1 MEHIRLAM
9 LLSDWI
15 VWSLVF
21 IGFIFFMIARQ
32 NPRYRESFR
41 YVLGQKLGMIALVIL
56 SFYVVIGL
64 MDSIHLRIQNQTK
77 SVLDLVLS
85 PLGQN
90 DEKTYSA
97 PFATHLYTQD
107 VVTLPNGK
115 EIRSFAE
122 LKYSN
127 DRHEIHQLI
136 FYGLLDGLFSGA
148 IIFAGLMILLSY
160 RRQQNPIATLSRIF
174 RGETDIAWREALISF
189 GIIWILISIALRLSQ
204 HFHLLGTDKIG
215 QDVFYQ
221 GIKSIHTGLLIGT
234 LTTLFMLPF
243 ALIAG
248 TLAGYFRGVTDDVIQ
263 YLYTTLSSIPGILLI
278 SASVLML
285 QIYIANHP
293 ALFPTLAQR
302 ADARLLALCFI
313 LGITSW
319 ANLCRLLRGETLKLR
334 SLEFVQA
341 AQSLGLK
348 HSKIIFRHILPNVMH
363 IILITLVLDFS
374 GLVLAEAV
382 LSYVGVGVDPST
394 LSWGNMINSSRL
406 ELARDPI
413 VWWPLLSALI
423 FMFVLVLSAN
433 IFADAVRDALDPHVS
448 KRN

>member
-1 MEHIRLAM
+1 MDNFHLAM

-15 VWSLVF
+15 IWFLVL
-21 IGFIFFMIARQ
+21 IAIIFFMIARK
-32 NPRYRESFR
+32 NPRYREPFR
-41 YVLGQKLGMIALVIL
+41 YLLSQKLGMMAFVIL
-56 SFYVVIGL
+56 SFYALAGL
-64 MDSIHLRIQNQTK
+64 MDSVHFRVANQTK
-77 SVLDLVLS
+77 SVLDLVLQ

-90 DEKTYSA
+90 DEKTYSS

-127 DRHEIHQLI
+127 DRHEVHILAL
-136 FYGLLDGLFSGA
+136 YGFFDGLFSFA
-148 IIFAGLMILLSY
+148 LIFSALIIILSY
-160 RRQQNPIATLSRIF
+160 RHQQNPLLSISKIF
-174 RGETDIAWREALISF
+174 RGKTQIAWREALITF
-189 GIIWILISIALRLSQ
+189 AIIWFIICIISRLSH

-215 QDVFYQ
+215 QDVMYQ
-221 GIKSIHTGLLIGT
+221 AIKSIRTGLLIGI

-248 TLAGYFRGVTDDVIQ
+248 TLAGYFRGVTDDIIQ

-293 ALFPTLAQR
+293 SLFPTLAQR

-341 AQSLGLK
+341 AQSLGVK

-382 LSYVGVGVDPST
+382 LSYVGVGVDPTT

-413 VWWPLLSALI
+413 VWWPLLAALI
-423 FMFVLVLSAN
+423 FMFLLVLSSN
-433 IFADAVRDALDPHVS
+433 IFADAVRDALDPHL
-448 KRN
+448 KNG

>member
-1 MEHIRLAM
+1 MGNIHLNL

-15 VWSLVF
+15 VWILVL
-21 IGFIFFMIARQ
+21 IAIIFFTIVRN
-32 NPRYRESFR
+32 NPRYREPMRFILSR
-41 YVLGQKLGMIALVIL
+41 KLGMIALVIL
-56 SFYVVIGL
+56 SFYVVTGL
-64 MDSIHLRIQNQTK
+64 MDSIHLRINQQTK

-97 PFATHLYTQD
+97 PFAMHLYTQD

-127 DRHEIHQLI
+127 DRDEIRILV
-136 FYGLLDGLFSGA
+136 FYGVMDGIFSFTILFLGL
-148 IIFAGLMILLSY
+148 IIIISY
-160 RRQQNPIATLSRIF
+160 RKQQNPILTMSTIF
-174 RGETDIAWREALISF
+174 QGKTEIAWREALITF
-189 GIIWILISIALRLSQ
+189 AVCWFIICVATRLSH

-221 GIKSIHTGLLIGT
+221 GIKSIRTGLLIGT

-243 ALIAG
+243 ALIFGA
-248 TLAGYFRGVTDDVIQ
+248 LAGYFRGTTDDVIQ

-285 QIYIANHP
+285 QIFISNHP
-293 ALFPTLAQR
+293 SLFPTLAQR

-341 AQSLGLK
+341 AQSLGVR
-348 HSKIIFRHILPNVMH
+348 HSKIILKHILPNVMH
-363 IILITLVLDFS
+363 IVLITLVLDFS

-382 LSYVGVGVDPST
+382 LSYVGVGVDPTT

-413 VWWPLLSALI
+413 VWWPLLAALI
-423 FMFVLVLSAN
+423 FMFLLVLSAN
-433 IFADAVRDALDPHVS
+433 LFADAVRDAFDPHLS
-448 KRN
+448 